1 MIKESSINISASQ
14 PFQQQWLTPYRRAS
28 PRRSIMTCPSLRQ
41 LLAASALGFP
51 LLLQPPGAVAAGP
64 AAAAPIAP
72 VADAAHPMMMSHA
85 IPNASFTL
93 RSGIAQGK
101 MVYIGRGGDIDGKVN
116 PTLTVHEGD
125 VVQITVVN
133 GEGAEHD
140 LVVPDLRVSTQ
151 HVTGSN
157 ASSTLV
163 LNANDIG
170 SFIYICDIAGHREA
184 GMQGVLKVEP
194 AEIQAAGNPAASISR
209 DPSDVPA
216 PVAERG
222 PITVRYD
229 LEAIERIGKLAD
241 NTTYDFWTFNGKVPG
256 PMLRVR
262 VGDTV
267 VLSLKNAPNS
277 VMMHNID
284 LHAVNGPGGG
294 AMLTEVTPG
303 ETKAFTFKALQAGLY
318 VYHCATP
325 MVANH
330 ISNGMYGMIL
340 VEPVG
345 GLPKVDREF
354 YVMQG
359 ELYTNAPFGHSGLQE
374 FSVDKMMDE
383 RPEYFVFNGSVGAL
397 TKEHPLHAK
406 TGETVRI
413 YFGVGGPNFTSSFHV
428 IGTIFDRV
436 YNAASLTA
444 PTLTG
449 VQTVSVPPGGATA
462 VDITLPVPGKFVIVD
477 HALARMERGLVGAL
491 MVDGPPAPA
500 TYSAGD
506 STQAAA
512 GPAIVPAAVHTQH

>member
-1 MIKESSINISASQ
+1 MSRLS
-14 PFQQQWLTPYRRAS
+14 F
-28 PRRSIMTCPSLRQ
+28 RQ
-41 LLAASALGFP
+41 ALALSALGLP
-51 LLLQPPGAVAAGP
+51 LLLPPGSVIAAQPHGSVIPAQPHGSVIPAQPP
-64 AAAAPIAP
+64 AAASG
-72 VADAAHPMMMSHA
+72 DAALMMTHA
-85 IPNASFTL
+85 IPNATFTL
-93 RSGIAQGK
+93 RTGIAQGK
-101 MVYIGRGGDIDGKVN
+101 MVYIGKGGAIDGKVN

-125 VVQITVVN
+125 VVQITIIN

-140 LVVPDLRVSTQ
+140 VVVPDLHVSSQRVI
-151 HVTGSN
+151 GRN

-163 LNANDIG
+163 LHAADVG
-170 SFIYICDIAGHREA
+170 SFVYFCSVPGHREA
-184 GMQGVLKVEP
+184 GMEGLLKVEP
-194 AEIQAAGNPAASISR
+194 AQAKTTDSAADISR
-209 DPSDVPA
+209 DPADVP
-216 PVAERG
+216 PPIGERG
-222 PITVRYD
+222 PTTARYE
-229 LEAIERIGKLAD
+229 LEAIERMGRLAD
-241 NTTYDFWTFNGKVPG
+241 DTTYDFWTFNGKVPG

-267 VLSLKNAPNS
+267 VLSLKNAPDS

-303 ETKAFTFKALQAGLY
+303 ETKAFTFKALQAGLF

-345 GLPKVDREF
+345 GLPPVDREF

-359 ELYTNAPFGHSGLQE
+359 ELYTNEAFGHTGLQE
-374 FSVDKMMDE
+374 FSVDKLMDE
-383 RPEYFVFNGSVGAL
+383 HPEYFVFNGSVGAL
-397 TKEHPLHAK
+397 TARHPLHAK

-428 IGTIFDRV
+428 IGTIFDKV
-436 YNAASLTA
+436 YNLGSLTSPPA
-444 PTLTG
+444 TG

-462 VDITLPVPGKFVIVD
+462 VEIKLPVPGRFAIVD

-491 MVDGPPAPA
+491 LVDGPANPA
-500 TYSAGD
+500 TFHAGD
-506 STQAAA
+506 GTQATAT
-512 GPAIVPAAVHTQH
+512 PVVPATLKKH